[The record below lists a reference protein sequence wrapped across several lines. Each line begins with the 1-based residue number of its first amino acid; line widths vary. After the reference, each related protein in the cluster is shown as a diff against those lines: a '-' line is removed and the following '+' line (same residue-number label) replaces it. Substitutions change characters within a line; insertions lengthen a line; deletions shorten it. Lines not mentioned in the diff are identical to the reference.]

1 MTGVCAALHVW
12 KVPPALPFMQRELG
26 MDLVQSG
33 FLLASVQM
41 AGMLLGLCIG
51 LISEKIGLRR
61 CILTGL
67 GILSLASLIGSL
79 FEHSTL
85 VLLGRMIEGCGFLM
99 VVLPIPALI
108 KRITDAARLSRV
120 MGLWGCYMPA
130 GAVLMLWAGAAWLA
144 VGSWRTLWVVLGILT
159 AIFMILTFLLVP
171 PDSQTQTRSAAQHTS
186 AHRWSSLLRTTL
198 SSGRV
203 WLLALAFGVYAAQW
217 AAVVGFM
224 PTIYNQAQIAVGT
237 AGLLTALIAGGN
249 VVGNLGAGRCLH
261 AGIPPHRLLQAGYLG
276 MIACAIVAF
285 GLTQSLAVQFVAILL
300 FSIVGGLIPATLF
313 FLSVTAAPSPE
324 TTSTSVGW
332 VQQCSSL
339 GQFVGPPVVASVVH
353 ALGGWQWAW
362 VATVSFA
369 VLGLIIAWR
378 LSHLGLPNGR

>member
-1 MTGVCAALHVW
+1 MCAALHVW
-12 KVPPALPFMQRELG
+12 KVPPALPFLQRELG

-51 LISEKIGLRR
+51 LVSEKIGLRR
-61 CILTGL
+61 CILIGL
-67 GILSLASLIGSL
+67 GILSVSSLLGSFL
-79 FEHSTL
+79 QHGTL
-85 VLLGRMIEGCGFLM
+85 VLLGRIVEGCGFLM

-144 VGSWRTLWVVLGILT
+144 VGSWRTLWLVLGMLT
-159 AIFMILTFLLVP
+159 LIVMVLTFLLVP
-171 PDSQTQTRSAAQHTS
+171 PDSKTQTRGAAEKAS
-186 AHRWSSLLRTTL
+186 SHRWPNLLGTTL
-198 SSGRV
+198 SSRRV

-224 PTIYNQAQIAVGT
+224 PTIYNQAEIAVSTG
-237 AGLLTALIAGGN
+237 GLLTALIAAGN
-249 VVGNLGAGRCLH
+249 VVGNLGAGRFLH
-261 AGIPPHRLLQAGYLG
+261 AGIMPHRLLQAGYLG
-276 MIACAIVAF
+276 MIVCAVLAF
-285 GLTQSLAVQFVAILL
+285 GLTQSLTIQFLAILL

-313 FLSVTAAPSPE
+313 FLAVTAAPSPE

-339 GQFVGPPVVASVVH
+339 GQFVGPPVVAWVVH
-353 ALGGWQWAW
+353 TLGGWQWAW

-369 VLGLIIAWR
+369 VLGLVIAWG
-378 LSHLGLPNGR
+378 LSRLGLPKG

>member
-1 MTGVCAALHVW
+1 
-12 KVPPALPFMQRELG
+12 

-61 CILTGL
+61 CILIGL
-67 GILSLASLIGSL
+67 TVLSLSSAIASQFQHSSLI
-79 FEHSTL
+79 
-85 VLLGRMIEGCGFLM
+85 LLGRMIEGCGFLM

-108 KRITDAARLSRV
+108 KRITDATRLSRV

-130 GAVLMLWAGAAWLA
+130 GAVLMLWAGAAWLG
-144 VGSWRTLWVVLGILT
+144 VGSWRTLWVVLGVLT
-159 AIFMILTFLLVP
+159 AGFMLLTFFLVP
-171 PDSQTQTRSAAQHTS
+171 PDSRTKSENAARQLPSNNWTQ
-186 AHRWSSLLRTTL
+186 LLRITL
-198 SSGRV
+198 SSSRV
-203 WLLALAFGVYAAQW
+203 WMLALAFGVYAAQW

-237 AGLLTALIAGGN
+237 AGLLTAMIAAGN
-249 VVGNLGAGRCLH
+249 VVGNLGAGRFLH
-261 AGIPPHRLLQAGYLG
+261 AGILPHRLLQAGYLG

-285 GLTQSLAVQFVAILL
+285 ALTQNIVVQFVAILL

-313 FLSVTAAPSPE
+313 FLAVTAAPSPQ

-339 GQFVGPPVVASVVH
+339 GQFVGPPVVAWVVH
-353 ALGGWQWAW
+353 TLGGWQWAW
-362 VATVSFA
+362 IATVSFA
-369 VLGLIIAWR
+369 VLGLVIAWN
-378 LSHLGLPNGR
+378 LSRLGLPKAS